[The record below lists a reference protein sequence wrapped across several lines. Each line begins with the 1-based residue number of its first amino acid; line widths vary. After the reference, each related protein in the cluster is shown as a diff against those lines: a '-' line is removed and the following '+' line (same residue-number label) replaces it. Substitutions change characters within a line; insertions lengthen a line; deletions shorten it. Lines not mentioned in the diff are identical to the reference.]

1 MAKLLAK
8 GVIKIDEGD
17 KVTIR
22 ATVTRVW
29 ANGEFTVQFKT
40 AGQKVTFT
48 NTGDVEDVAKPEPAA
63 RPKRKGERL
72 L

>member
-17 KVTIR
+17 EVTIH

-40 AGQKVTFT
+40 AGQKVTFP
-48 NTGDVEDVAKPEPAA
+48 NTGDVEDVIKAVEPA
-63 RPKRKGERL
+63 RPTHKRERL
-72 L
+72 I